1 MAVKCRWTLRL
12 WMKIN
17 LRRNL
22 SFLLD
27 AWSGEI
33 TLIARRMIA
42 LTSKQIAVGEWRLLQ
57 LREVNDAAPA
67 DLTNGPTRVSV
78 GFYCT

>member
-1 MAVKCRWTLRL
+1 MAVKYRWTLRL
-12 WMKIN
+12 WMKIS

-57 LREVNDAAPA
+57 LREDNDAAPA
-67 DLTNGPTRVSV
+67 DLTNGPRRASV
-78 GFYCT
+78 GLYYT